1 MHIELQINENKVAFF
16 LEYLNSLKEGIVEKM
31 EIKTE
36 PSFMVSSVN
45 EVQQRV
51 KSAQENAN
59 YTMHDEFWNE
69 MELK

>member
-36 PSFMVSSVN
+36 PNFMVSSVS

-59 YTMHDEFWNE
+59 YIMHDEFWNE

>member
-36 PSFMVSSVN
+36 PNFMVSSVS

-51 KSAQENAN
+51 KSAQKNAN